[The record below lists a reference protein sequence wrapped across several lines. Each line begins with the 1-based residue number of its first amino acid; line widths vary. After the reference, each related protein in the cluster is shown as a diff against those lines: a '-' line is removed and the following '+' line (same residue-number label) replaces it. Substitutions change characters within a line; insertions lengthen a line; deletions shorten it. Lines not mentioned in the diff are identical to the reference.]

1 MFAYN
6 NLIDYSENEVEA
18 DDSDNDTTVERLN
31 MDSESSKEEEV
42 PLKQRVLTRMA
53 KRSEKDKSFCLA

>member
-18 DDSDNDTTVERLN
+18 DDSDNDTTVEQLN
-31 MDSESSKEEEV
+31 MDSESSEEEEV
-42 PLKQRVLTRMA
+42 PLKQRVLARMA
-53 KRSEKDKSFCLA
+53 KRSEKDK

>member
-6 NLIDYSENEVEA
+6 NSMDYSKNEVEA

-31 MDSESSKEEEV
+31 VDSESSKDEEL
-42 PLKQRVLTRMA
+42 PLKLRVVARMA
-53 KRSEKDKSFCLA
+53 KRAKKDE